1 MKDRIVTFI
10 LALLLCVCLALPSF
24 AEDTVT
30 PETVTAE
37 TVVEETAPESVET
50 TVLETPET
58 LSDELPEGIENAE
71 KNQLLEIVNGL
82 SGEGVDKMQAIL
94 LAGINSVERGQS
106 TTWDKIAEFCERHIE
121 AISLIVCAV
130 AVILYMIVRLRSNK
144 KLRDNIGTATNN
156 AVETVEI
163 AKQMNADSV
172 VALEKTARSVDSF
185 KDILGTATTEM
196 RALMEETRQ
205 KTAENETLRSA
216 LRHNSAADM
225 LVADTV
231 NELLQLAN
239 IPQNKKDAIYT
250 KITHAKALIDSEGDT
265 DEAKD
270 KETAQAPVV

>member
-1 MKDRIVTFI
+1 MRNRIITLMLVLI
-10 LALLLCVCLALPSF
+10 LCVCLAMPSF
-24 AEDTVT
+24 AEDIAIT
-30 PETVTAE
+30 ETVTEEVVVQE
-37 TVVEETAPESVET
+37 TSSESIET

-58 LSDELPEGIENAE
+58 LSDEIPSGIENAE

-106 TTWDKIAEFCERHIE
+106 TTWDKIADFCERHIE
-121 AISLIVCAV
+121 AISLIACAFTV
-130 AVILYMIVRLRSNK
+130 LLYMITRSKSNK

-172 VALEKTARSVDSF
+172 VALEKAAQRVDSF
-185 KDILGTATTEM
+185 KNTLDNATEKMTELM
-196 RALMEETRQ
+196 AEIRAKET
-205 KTAENETLRSA
+205 ENESLRSA
-216 LRHNSAADM
+216 LRHNAAADM

-250 KITHAKALIDSEGDT
+250 KISHAKALIDSEGET
-265 DEAKD
+265 NEAKD
-270 KETAQAPVV
+270 EETDQTAVV